1 MSDNAAQ
8 YCFDEVRT
16 HDRDRYLTTLFAPDN
31 CRGDLSA
38 IYAFNLEIGRIP
50 FTVSE
55 PMMAEIR
62 LQWWR
67 DAIAALY
74 AGHPDDHPVIRAL
87 ADTMVR
93 HKLSRVFFENMIDS
107 CVRDANENGFDTVDR
122 LSRYADS
129 SGASLV
135 LLAIEVLGVGDNE
148 AARRAAMNV
157 GTAWA
162 LLSRVRSQPI
172 LAAHGHLVLPMELVM
187 KHQVVKNEVLAGK
200 IDANAAAAFRELIA
214 LAQKRLS
221 FSRELM
227 RDVPKVARS
236 PLLISTLA
244 DKYIKQLTRA
254 GGDPFTATSELN
266 PLWQVI
272 ALWSKNMLGRY

>member
-1 MSDNAAQ
+1 MSDSAAL

-31 CRGDLSA
+31 CRGDLTA

-55 PMMAEIR
+55 PMLAEIR

-74 AGHPDDHPVIRAL
+74 AGNPGDHPVIRAL
-87 ADTMVR
+87 ADTMLR
-93 HKLSRVFFENMIDS
+93 QKLSRVFFENMIDS
-107 CVRDANENGFDTVDR
+107 CVRDAKEAGFDTLDG
-122 LSRYADS
+122 LSRYTDS

-135 LLAIEVLGVGDNE
+135 LLAMEVLGVGDNE
-148 AARRAAMNV
+148 LARRAALNV

-162 LLSRVRSQPI
+162 LLSLVRAQPI
-172 LAAHGHLVLPMELVM
+172 LAAHGRLVLPMELVM
-187 KHQVVKNEVLAGK
+187 KHQVQKDEILAGK
-200 IDANAAAAFRELIA
+200 TNENAALAFREILA
-214 LAQKRLS
+214 LAQKHLDL
-221 FSRELM
+221 SRELM
-227 RDVPKVARS
+227 RDVPKVAHS

-244 DKYIKQLTRA
+244 DKYLKILAKA
-254 GGDPFTATSELN
+254 GGDPFAVTLELN
-266 PLWQVI
+266 PLWRVV
-272 ALWSKNMLGRY
+272 ALWSKNALGRY